1 MSHQHFCE
9 VAGHE
14 WVCESTDCVC
24 ICHIQMEAGDHSQC
38 PIELCACSEHPYG
51 LAADAHND
59 GLRMEIPADKVEIS
73 MHRKEPSAAR
83 ELHRPEKHFYGI
95 VEELFC

>member
-1 MSHQHFCE
+1 
-9 VAGHE
+9 
-14 WVCESTDCVC
+14 
-24 ICHIQMEAGDHSQC
+24 
-38 PIELCACSEHPYG
+38 
-51 LAADAHND
+51 
-59 GLRMEIPADKVEIS
+59 MEIPADKVEIS